1 MRNVSS
7 TVHRAGV
14 PKMKFCRFKM
24 IISRELE
31 LTQKVSGDKY
41 NQGL

>member
-14 PKMKFCRFKM
+14 QKMKFCRFKL
-24 IISRELE
+24 IISKELE
-31 LTQKVSGDKY
+31 LTQKVVGYKY
-41 NQGL
+41 NQRL